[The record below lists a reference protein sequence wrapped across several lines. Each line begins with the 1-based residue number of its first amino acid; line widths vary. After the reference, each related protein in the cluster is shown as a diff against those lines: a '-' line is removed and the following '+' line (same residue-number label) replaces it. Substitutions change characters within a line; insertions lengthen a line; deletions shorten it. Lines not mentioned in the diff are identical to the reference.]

1 MLLNDMLKIAAAA
14 GAVSFLVSLLIVHSQ
29 KWHGFLSHDHDL
41 GGVQKVHALA
51 VPRVGGLA
59 VISGVLFGVLMY
71 SLLFPKQISGARL
84 GAILL
89 LVLASAPAFLAG
101 IAEDLSKC
109 ISVRL
114 RLLATFTSALVAS
127 ALLGATIADL
137 DIWGLDN
144 LLQSTP
150 IALLVTAFV
159 VAGGANA
166 VNIIDGF
173 NGLAGSVIT
182 IMALAIAAIALQ
194 HNDLLVVTIG
204 MLGAGSAVG
213 FLLVNFP
220 RGKLFLGDG
229 GAYFLG
235 FWVAE
240 GAVLLLV
247 RNTSVNA
254 WQVLSICAYPVIEV
268 LFSMYRRRVIQQVSP
283 GAPDRLHLH
292 MLVYR
297 RVVRKLIKVEPPQAW
312 LQNASTAGVI
322 VPWVA
327 MMALATVL
335 VGQSM
340 LASMA
345 LVLAQ
350 TLFYIAI
357 YRRLVR
363 GRWIGVGVGAA
374 TPVSALE
381 TEAL

>member
-1 MLLNDMLKIAAAA
+1 MLLNDMLTIGAAA
-14 GAVSFLVSLLIVHSQ
+14 GLISFIVSLLIVHSQ
-29 KWHGFLSHDHDL
+29 KWHGFISHDHDL
-41 GGVQKVHALA
+41 DGVQKVHDLA
-51 VPRVGGLA
+51 VPRVGGFA
-59 VISGVLFGVLMY
+59 IISGILFGAVGC
-71 SLLFPKQISGARL
+71 SLLFPDLLPESRL
-84 GAILL
+84 TAVLL
-89 LVLASAPAFLAG
+89 LVVAGVPAFLAG
-101 IAEDLSKC
+101 MVEDLTKRV
-109 ISVRL
+109 SVRI
-114 RLLATFTSALVAS
+114 RLLATFSS
-127 ALLGATIADL
+127 ALLASAVLGATVTDL

-144 LLQSTP
+144 LLHMAP
-150 IALLVTAFV
+150 IAVFVTALV

-182 IMALAIAAIALQ
+182 IMGLSIVAVALQ
-194 HNDLLVVTIG
+194 YGDTLVVTLG
-204 MLGAGSAVG
+204 LLGAASAIG

-240 GAVLLLV
+240 CAVLLLV
-247 RNTSVNA
+247 RNAGVNA

-268 LFSMYRRRVIQQVSP
+268 MFSIYRRRIIQQVSP

-292 MLVYR
+292 TLVYR

-312 LQNASTAGVI
+312 LRNATTAGVI

-327 MMALATVL
+327 VMGLASVL

-345 LVLAQ
+345 LVLFQ
-350 TLFYIAI
+350 VVFYIAV
-357 YRRLVR
+357 YARLVR
-363 GRWIGVGVGAA
+363 GRWTRAA
-374 TPVSALE
+374 AAAQVVALE
-381 TEAL
+381 PL